1 METAVHPHLMDFPTA
16 ENAIYCNDI
25 QTQNEEGL
33 VFFFQPIAFCV
44 IPSAQRLKIGHNC
57 QASFAV

>member
-1 METAVHPHLMDFPTA
+1 MDFPTA

-25 QTQNEEGL
+25 QTQNQDGL

-44 IPSAQRLKIGHNC
+44 IPRAQRLKIGHNC